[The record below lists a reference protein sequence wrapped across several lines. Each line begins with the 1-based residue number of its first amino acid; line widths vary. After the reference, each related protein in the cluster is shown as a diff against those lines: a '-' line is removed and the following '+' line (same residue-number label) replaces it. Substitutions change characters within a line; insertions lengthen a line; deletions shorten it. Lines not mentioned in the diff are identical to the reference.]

1 MFSMG
6 PEREPEPDVIG
17 TAPVD
22 RNRSR
27 GRWRRYVMGGGTLVL
42 AGIIAAI
49 SLSSRG
55 HQAAVPRPRT
65 SPSVFEP
72 VVPIAVPSQAW
83 VVSLNIAIWP
93 MPGIGQGLYSSMF
106 AGGVAGNQGWE
117 LTVRDVGR
125 PGGQCVAEVVLDD
138 EDPHPIPARP
148 ALHTPVG
155 DLTLMA
161 LGDRSPGV
169 GVGFL
174 QVAAPAA
181 QVWLDPARIG
191 GLEVSVPVVTV
202 TTCGRQYYLAG
213 FAYPLAGTLDVKV
226 TRNGASATHYL
237 VPTRLSRPAVP
248 RVWEGVGR
256 TSLWHAD
263 GEVRGYRGEVADAQR
278 HRAVVGA

>member
-17 TAPVD
+17 TAPTSQS
-22 RNRSR
+22 RNRNWSR
-27 GRWRRYVMGGGTLVL
+27 GRWRRYVVGGGVLVL
-42 AGIIAAI
+42 AGVIAAT

-55 HQAAVPRPRT
+55 HQAAVPRPST
-65 SPSVFEP
+65 SPSVFTP

-125 PGGQCVAEVVLDD
+125 PGGQCAAEVVLDD
-138 EDPHPIPARP
+138 EDAYLIPARP
-148 ALHTPVG
+148 APRTPVG

-202 TTCGRQYYLAG
+202 TTCGRHYYLAG
-213 FAYPLAGTLDVKV
+213 FAYPLAGSLDIKV
-226 TRNGASATHYL
+226 TRNGARAAHYL
-237 VPTRLSRPAVP
+237 VPTRLSRPTVP
-248 RVWEGVGR
+248 KVWQ
-256 TSLWHAD
+256 
-263 GEVRGYRGEVADAQR
+263 DA
-278 HRAVVGA
+278 G